1 MVSESFLLDFLH
13 SPSVAFDY
21 EAQVTA
27 VPMDPTGRRKSEGKT
42 YPSPWSMDCVCN
54 CTPPNLSSA
63 RNWSHK
69 HTMLKGRLGNVVFY
83 SESWQHLEL
92 VFLKDTNCG
101 HSPRTFDVEESGIIR
116 LGSELVFRAI
126 LFQRFLKGTVPL
138 TW

>member
-54 CTPPNLSSA
+54 CTPPNFSSA

-69 HTMLKGRLGNVVFY
+69 HTMLKGRLGNVGVFCFY
-83 SESWQHLEL
+83 FTPRSHVSRKRKKNTLKKIFKYPRVYVWVCAHEYNIHTDQKRGPDPLEL
-92 VFLKDTNCG
+92 G
-101 HSPRTFDVEESGIIR
+101 
-116 LGSELVFRAI
+116 
-126 LFQRFLKGTVPL
+126 
-138 TW
+138 

>member
-1 MVSESFLLDFLH
+1 
-13 SPSVAFDY
+13 
-21 EAQVTA
+21 
-27 VPMDPTGRRKSEGKT
+27 
-42 YPSPWSMDCVCN
+42 
-54 CTPPNLSSA
+54 
-63 RNWSHK
+63 
-69 HTMLKGRLGNVVFY
+69 MLKGRLGNVVFY
-83 SESWQHLEL
+83 SESWKHLEL